1 MGGDLGLQDSLIR
14 SLCDCLI
21 NLRPQLM
28 TKGVTFE
35 GLYSL
40 WALEKSEV
48 HCPIRSLCLL
58 C

>member
-1 MGGDLGLQDSLIR
+1 MA
-14 SLCDCLI
+14 
-21 NLRPQLM
+21 
-28 TKGVTFE
+28 KGVTFE

-48 HCPIRSLCLL
+48 HYPIRSLCLL